1 MRVSLTTM
9 HDMKMLRGF
18 LVDKLLLATL
28 FSALVKINESKRERS
43 IRLERRRRRGGEEEG
58 RNKELLAMLLRPLN
72 GWVVRNGVTN

>member
-28 FSALVKINESKRERS
+28 FSASVKINERKREINKTGKKRW
-43 IRLERRRRRGGEEEG
+43 RRR
-58 RNKELLAMLLRPLN
+58 KE
-72 GWVVRNGVTN
+72 